1 MNSVVVRLFTPS
13 ASVSLSIKWAATFLV
28 YLLGLLFES
37 IVVIGVEALC
47 NQVLYASRIL
57 WGLFLFIHLFI
68 EQITVYMPGG
78 ESALKKR
85 VVWGESRG

>member
-1 MNSVVVRLFTPS
+1 MNSVVVRLFTHS

-28 YLLGLLFES
+28 YLLGLLVES
-37 IVVIGVEALC
+37 VVVILALC
-47 NQVLYASRIL
+47 NQVFYASRIL

-68 EQITVYMPGG
+68 EQITVYMSGG